1 MLQVVQF
8 LHYEHK
14 GFKIPP
20 SLCQL
25 LLLGALLVPIEHCIN
40 YKVDAPQ
47 DGFSFGE
54 QHDPKDCIAILKTIA
69 TSPIISCCKK
79 FLDTHV
85 YQNPKPNA
93 QFINDYWNS
102 SIPFIVFPS
111 IKQTFLYVFVSLIT
125 LPKTPSPNTTWK
137 MSWIWYSRWWCCGP
151 VKTMNLSINSTCKVT
166 LVLLGVVLFKSQ
178 FCPL

>member
-111 IKQTFLYVFVSLIT
+111 INKHFCTCLFPL
-125 LPKTPSPNTTWK
+125 LPCLKHPPPIQHEK
-137 MSWIWYSRWWCCGP
+137 CHGFGI
-151 VKTMNLSINSTCKVT
+151 
-166 LVLLGVVLFKSQ
+166 LGGDVVDR
-178 FCPL
+178 